1 MVLTEFSKFHIPA
14 QVLRIPCSLAVN
26 KFVFPCPPLSC
37 GVPFEAALYTSL
49 AGVCPQGGKAQLET
63 GRDLLQMGNV
73 GAQSASHLCTRCHQE
88 LERRSIDTCEHSG
101 VKTTLQG
108 LSADFTELLAGAGA
122 RGIPPVI
129 CSLETGGAELL
140 SCQEFDF
147 WPQLFLP
154 SWSCPSSHRSPRLLK
169 RCTVHCSFLSHPRN
183 A

>member
-1 MVLTEFSKFHIPA
+1 MLFPLKLPCTHLWQVCVPREERPSWRPA
-14 QVLRIPCSLAVN
+14 VTCFRW
-26 KFVFPCPPLSC
+26 
-37 GVPFEAALYTSL
+37 
-49 AGVCPQGGKAQLET
+49 ET
-63 GRDLLQMGNV
+63 WVRR
-73 GAQSASHLCTRCHQE
+73 APRTSHLCTRCHQE